1 MKQRRTTHPSPGHA
15 GRRHA
20 GAFLL
25 AVLTAGLAII
35 HPLASAH
42 GESAFPFGRELTAEV
57 APMPDTQR
65 QPTLDIDDK
74 GLAELDLWCANV
86 KARLVVV
93 ADTITVL
100 IGPKTERPCP
110 PEQVRA
116 DAEIL
121 AGLAE
126 VTNWRLEED
135 ILVLTGGPATLR
147 FRLQTN

>member
-1 MKQRRTTHPSPGHA
+1 MKQRRTTYPSPGSA
-15 GRRHA
+15 GRRYI
-20 GAFLL
+20 GAFLS
-25 AVLTAGLAII
+25 AGLTAGLAIA

-42 GESAFPFGRELTAEV
+42 SESAFPFGRELTAEV
-57 APMPDTQR
+57 APMSGTQR

-110 PEQVRA
+110 PEQARV